1 MKAVILYKP
10 ESEFSRAV
18 EEFVHEFRSR
28 TPYEIEV
35 IDADTNE
42 GTAMADLYDIMQNPT
57 VLAIREDGQLVKSW
71 SGVPLPLVNDVA
83 GYLAQ

>member
-10 ESEFSRAV
+10 DSEFSRSV
-18 EEFVHEFRSR
+18 EEFVHDFRSR
-28 TPYEIEV
+28 TPYQIEV
-35 IDADTNE
+35 VDADSNE